1 MANKLVARTLSCG
14 RSTRAL
20 HARSASHARNLSVTR
35 PHPSTR
41 RPIIEC
47 VMCGTNNIFPLC
59 HLLIVIMN
67 RRVVSAFLIYRIEGF
82 VVVLLRERVCMSL
95 PRSDKLGRSSF
106 LNRIPGVRLRVRE
119 THARTVRFVARARA
133 VVLSVSV
140 EKPSA
145 CLGGIHACLIVLQR
159 GTRQ

>member
-1 MANKLVARTLSCG
+1 MAAKLVARILSCG
-14 RSTRAL
+14 RSTRAP

-47 VMCGTNNIFPLC
+47 VMSGTNNIFPLVSFVDC
-59 HLLIVIMN
+59 DLESEGCQRIYLIDRMEG
-67 RRVVSAFLIYRIEGF
+67 VSLGCCANG
-82 VVVLLRERVCMSL
+82 RVC
-95 PRSDKLGRSSF
+95 RFRGRTSWDAR
-106 LNRIPGVRLRVRE
+106 LRTPGESLRVRE
-119 THARTVRFVARARA
+119 THARTVRLVARARA

-145 CLGGIHACLIVLQR
+145 CLGGIHACLTVLQR
-159 GTRQ
+159 GTRH

>member
-1 MANKLVARTLSCG
+1 MYVESGIRFRRGRTSGDAR
-14 RSTRAL
+14 
-20 HARSASHARNLSVTR
+20 
-35 PHPSTR
+35 P
-41 RPIIEC
+41 
-47 VMCGTNNIFPLC
+47 
-59 HLLIVIMN
+59 
-67 RRVVSAFLIYRIEGF
+67 
-82 VVVLLRERVCMSL
+82 
-95 PRSDKLGRSSF
+95 F
-106 LNRIPGVRLRVRE
+106 LNRIPGVSLRVRE